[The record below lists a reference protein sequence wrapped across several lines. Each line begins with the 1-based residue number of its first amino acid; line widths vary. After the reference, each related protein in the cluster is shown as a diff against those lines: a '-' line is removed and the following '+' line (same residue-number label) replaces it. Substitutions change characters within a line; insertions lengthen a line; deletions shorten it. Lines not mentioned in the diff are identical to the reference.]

1 MSRAARA
8 SAHRRGFTLIEVLA
22 VVAILALAAVI
33 VLPNLQALGE
43 RRLRHAAQRLA
54 AELELARQRAVV
66 TGIPHRVLFDLQ
78 NGVYRIEWL
87 GGADEEKVQPVA
99 AAQEYDVSAAAKLP
113 LRAPM
118 RTAIEFA
125 PVPDSFGSFHD
136 FEGDVRVAGLET
148 SYGWI
153 AEGLPDVVF
162 ERDGSAAY
170 TEIVLEEPGGAH
182 QTLAVL
188 PLDDAVRYLDDEGK
202 PR

>member
-1 MSRAARA
+1 
-8 SAHRRGFTLIEVLA
+8 LIEILA
-22 VVAILALAAVI
+22 VVAILALAAVL
-33 VLPNLQALGE
+33 VLPNLAALGE

-66 TGIPHRVLFDLQ
+66 TGIPHRILFDLR

-87 GGADEEKVQPVA
+87 GGADDEKVQPVA
-99 AAQEYDVSAAAKLP
+99 AALEYDVREGAELP

-125 PVPDSFGSFHD
+125 PVPDSFGSFHNFD
-136 FEGDVRVAGLET
+136 GDVYVAGLET

-153 AEGLPDVVF
+153 DEGLPEVVF
-162 ERDGSAAY
+162 ERDGTAAY
-170 TEIVLEEPGGAH
+170 TEIVLEERGGAR

-188 PLDDAVRYLDDEGK
+188 PLDDAVRFLDDEGNA
-202 PR
+202 R